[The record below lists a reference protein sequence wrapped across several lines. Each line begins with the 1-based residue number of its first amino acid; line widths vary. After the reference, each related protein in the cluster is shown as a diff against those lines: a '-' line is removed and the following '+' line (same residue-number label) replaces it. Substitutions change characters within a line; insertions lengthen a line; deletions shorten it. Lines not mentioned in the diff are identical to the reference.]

1 MSLKLYLS
9 VPPENHIQQKRGDVA
24 GKCKLRFIS
33 IFNRKVQ
40 MQEKETICGKVPTV
54 LPFLD
59 VKTLD

>member
-9 VPPENHIQQKRGDVA
+9 VPPENHIWQKRGDMA

-40 MQEKETICGKVPTV
+40 MQEKKQYVEKCPQFF
-54 LPFLD
+54 PS
-59 VKTLD
+59 